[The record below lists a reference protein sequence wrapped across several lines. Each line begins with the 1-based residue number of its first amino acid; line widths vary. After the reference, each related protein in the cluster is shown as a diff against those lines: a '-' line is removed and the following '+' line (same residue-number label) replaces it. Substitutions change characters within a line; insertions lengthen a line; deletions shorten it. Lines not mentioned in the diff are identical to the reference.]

1 MKRTN
6 KKFKFSI
13 KIQMLI
19 LMTVG
24 LMIAGGIFI
33 GLKAIGDYHVWKHY
47 VNMTEEQVSEKNRSY
62 MNDLQKYVNLN
73 RLTVSEAEET
83 NRWASGEHLKLVFY
97 KDRDLIYY
105 EQETGEEDK
114 NFQSYLS
121 EDDRKK
127 YEDTLKS
134 ILDGNAD
141 AYPISFMD
149 GTLLVTFVDNTES
162 FLRSFV
168 IAVSL
173 LVSAL
178 FFAILMLLYFNRITG
193 RISKLAKT
201 VKAVG
206 AGDMERKIYDNGN
219 DEIGGLA
226 YDVNS
231 MRNSVVENMSK
242 EREAWEANAG
252 LITAMSHDIRTPLT
266 VMMGY
271 MELMEL
277 MNEDPAFAEYIESC
291 KQNAH
296 KLKKLSDDMFSYF
309 LVFGKREF
317 ELNMIPSAADEV
329 VKHMLDEHCILLAGN
344 GYNVSTCWNC
354 DNVKILID
362 EKFFSRVIDNVFSN
376 IGKYANKDKAVNI
389 TVFVDENNFKISTQN
404 YISLDTSSAESN
416 GIGNKTCAK
425 IMEQLSG
432 DFKSYPDGELY
443 INEICLPLYDKEST
457 KPNKK

>member
-1 MKRTN
+1 M
-6 KKFKFSI
+6 F
-13 KIQMLI
+13 I
-19 LMTVG
+19 LMMIG
-24 LMIAGGIFI
+24 LAVAGGIFI
-33 GLKAIGDYHVWKHY
+33 GLKSIGDYHVWKTY
-47 VNMTEEQVSEKNRSY
+47 VNRTDDEIREQNRSY
-62 MNDLQKYVNLN
+62 MNDLQKYVNIN
-73 RLTVSEAEET
+73 RLTVSQAENT

-105 EQETGEEDK
+105 EQETGEDDK
-114 NFQSYLS
+114 NFENYLS

-127 YEDTLKS
+127 YEETLQS

-149 GTLLVTFVDNTES
+149 GTLLVTFVNNTES
-162 FLRSFV
+162 FMKSLV

-173 LVSAL
+173 CVSAL
-178 FFAILMLLYFNRITG
+178 LFAIWMLLYFNRITG
-193 RISKLAKT
+193 RIGKLAKS

-206 AGDMERKIYDNGN
+206 AGDMERCIYDGGN

-226 YDVNS
+226 LDVNN

-266 VMMGY
+266 VMLGY

-277 MNEDPAFAEYIESC
+277 QNEDPAFAEYLESC

-317 ELNMIPSAADEV
+317 ELDMTPSVAGEV
-329 VKHMLDEHCILLAGN
+329 VRHMLDEHCILLAGN
-344 GYNVSTCWNC
+344 GYNVSTAWKSE
-354 DNVKILID
+354 DSVILID
-362 EKFFSRVIDNVFSN
+362 QKFFGRVIDNVFSN
-376 IGKYANKDKAVNI
+376 IGKYADKDKAVTISVEAN
-389 TVFVDENNFKISTQN
+389 ENTFKITTEN
-404 YISLDTSSAESN
+404 YIAPDTSAAESN

-425 IMEQLSG
+425 IMEQLG
-432 DFKSYPDGELY
+432 GKFESYADGELY
-443 INEICLPLYDKEST
+443 KNEISLPIYKIESS
-457 KPNKK
+457 KNNKK

>member
-1 MKRTN
+1 M
-6 KKFKFSI
+6 F
-13 KIQMLI
+13 I
-19 LMTVG
+19 LMMIG
-24 LMIAGGIFI
+24 LAVAGGIFI
-33 GLKAIGDYHVWKHY
+33 GLKSVGDYHVWKTY
-47 VNMTEEQVSEKNRSY
+47 VNRTDDEIREQNRSY
-62 MNDLQKYVNLN
+62 MNDLQKYVNIN
-73 RLTVSEAEET
+73 RLTVKEAEDT
-83 NRWASGEHLKLVFY
+83 NRWASGQHLKLVFY

-105 EQETGEEDK
+105 EQETGEDDK

-127 YEDTLKS
+127 YEETLQS

-162 FLRSFV
+162 FMKSLV
-168 IAVSL
+168 IAASL
-173 LVSAL
+173 CVSAL
-178 FFAILMLLYFNRITG
+178 LFAIWMLLYFNRITG
-193 RISKLAKT
+193 RIGKLAKS

-206 AGDMERKIYDNGN
+206 AGDMERRIYDGGN

-226 YDVNS
+226 LDVNN

-266 VMMGY
+266 VMLGY

-277 MNEDPAFAEYIESC
+277 QNEDPAFAEYLESC

-317 ELNMIPSAADEV
+317 ELDMTPSVAGEV
-329 VKHMLDEHCILLAGN
+329 VRHMLDEHCILLSGN
-344 GYNVSTCWNC
+344 GYNVSTSWESE
-354 DNVKILID
+354 DSTILID
-362 EKFFSRVIDNVFSN
+362 QKFFGRVIDNVFSN
-376 IGKYANKDKAVNI
+376 IGKYADKDKAVNI
-389 TVFVDENNFKISTQN
+389 SVEANDDIFKITTEN
-404 YISLDTSSAESN
+404 YIAMDTSSAESN

-425 IMEQLSG
+425 IMEQLG
-432 DFKSYPDGELY
+432 GKFESYADGELY
-443 INEICLPLYDKEST
+443 INKISLPIYKAESL
-457 KPNKK
+457 KPSKK

>member
-1 MKRTN
+1 M
-6 KKFKFSI
+6 F
-13 KIQMLI
+13 I
-19 LMTVG
+19 LMMIG
-24 LMIAGGIFI
+24 LAVAGGIFI
-33 GLKAIGDYHVWKHY
+33 GLKSIGDYHVWKTY
-47 VNMTEEQVSEKNRSY
+47 VNRTDDEIREQNRSY
-62 MNDLQKYVNLN
+62 MNDLQKYVNIN
-73 RLTVSEAEET
+73 RLTVKEAEDT
-83 NRWASGEHLKLVFY
+83 NRWASGQHLKLVFY

-105 EQETGEEDK
+105 EQETGEDDK
-114 NFQSYLS
+114 NFENYLS

-127 YEDTLKS
+127 YEETLQS

-149 GTLLVTFVDNTES
+149 GTLLVTFVNNTES
-162 FLRSFV
+162 FMKSLV

-173 LVSAL
+173 CVSAL
-178 FFAILMLLYFNRITG
+178 LFAIWMLLYFNRITG
-193 RISKLAKT
+193 RIGKLAKS

-206 AGDMERKIYDNGN
+206 AGDMERCIYDGGN

-226 YDVNS
+226 LDVNN

-266 VMMGY
+266 VMLGY

-277 MNEDPAFAEYIESC
+277 QNEDPAFAEYLESC

-317 ELNMIPSAADEV
+317 ELDMTPSVAGEV
-329 VKHMLDEHCILLAGN
+329 VRHMLDEHCILLAGN
-344 GYNVSTCWNC
+344 GYNVSTAWKSE
-354 DNVKILID
+354 DSVILID
-362 EKFFSRVIDNVFSN
+362 QKFFGRVIDNVFSN
-376 IGKYANKDKAVNI
+376 IGKYADKDKAVTISVEAN
-389 TVFVDENNFKISTQN
+389 ENTFKITTEN
-404 YISLDTSSAESN
+404 YIAPDTSAAESN

-425 IMEQLSG
+425 IMEQLG
-432 DFKSYPDGELY
+432 GKFESYADGELY
-443 INEICLPLYDKEST
+443 KNEISLPIYKIESS
-457 KPNKK
+457 KNNKK

>member
-1 MKRTN
+1 
-6 KKFKFSI
+6 
-13 KIQMLI
+13 MLI
-19 LMTVG
+19 LMLVG
-24 LMIAGGIFI
+24 LMAAGGIFI
-33 GLKAIGDYHVWKHY
+33 GLKSLGDYHVWKNY
-47 VNMTEEQVSEKNRSY
+47 INITEDQIREQNRSY
-62 MNDLQKYVNLN
+62 MNDLQKYVNAN
-73 RLTVSEAEET
+73 RLTVSQASET

-105 EQETGEEDK
+105 EQETGDEDK

-127 YEDTLKS
+127 YEETLKN

-173 LVSAL
+173 SVSAL

-206 AGDMERKIYDNGN
+206 AGDMERRIYDGGN

-226 YDVNS
+226 SDVNS
-231 MRNSVVENMSK
+231 MRNSVVDNMSK

-266 VMMGY
+266 VMLGY

-317 ELNMIPSAADEV
+317 ELNMTPSATGEV
-329 VKHMLDEHCILLAGN
+329 VRHMLDEHCILLAGN

-354 DNVKILID
+354 DNAKIFID
-362 EKFFSRVIDNVFSN
+362 EKFFGRVIDNVFSN
-376 IGKYANKDKAVNI
+376 IGKYADRERAVNI
-389 TVFVDENNFKISTQN
+389 TVSADEKVFKIITNN
-404 YISLDTSSAESN
+404 YISDDTSSAESN

-443 INEICLPLYDKEST
+443 INEISLPLYREESS

>member
-1 MKRTN
+1 
-6 KKFKFSI
+6 
-13 KIQMLI
+13 MLI
-19 LMTVG
+19 LMLIG
-24 LMIAGGIFI
+24 LMISGGIFI
-33 GLKAIGDYHVWKHY
+33 GLKSIGDYHVWKNY
-47 VNMTEEQVSEKNRSY
+47 INITEDQVREQNRTY

-73 RLTVSEAEET
+73 RLTVSQAEDT

-162 FLRSFV
+162 FLKSFV

-173 LVSAL
+173 LVSAI
-178 FFAILMLLYFNRITG
+178 FFAVLMLLYFNRITG

-206 AGDMERKIYDNGN
+206 EGDMERRIYDGGN
-219 DEIGGLA
+219 DEIGSLA
-226 YDVNS
+226 LDVNS

-266 VMMGY
+266 VMLGY

-277 MNEDPAFAEYIESC
+277 QNEDPAFAEYLESC

-317 ELNMIPSAADEV
+317 ELDMTPSVAGEV
-329 VKHMLDEHCILLAGN
+329 VRHMLDEHCILLAGN
-344 GYNVSTCWNC
+344 GYNVSTAWKSE
-354 DNVKILID
+354 DSVILID
-362 EKFFSRVIDNVFSN
+362 QKFFGRVIDNVFSN
-376 IGKYANKDKAVNI
+376 IGKYADKDKAVTISVEAN
-389 TVFVDENNFKISTQN
+389 ENTFKITTEN
-404 YISLDTSSAESN
+404 YIAPDTSAAESN

-425 IMEQLSG
+425 IMEQLG
-432 DFKSYPDGELY
+432 GKFESYADGELY
-443 INEICLPLYDKEST
+443 KNEISLPIYKMESS
-457 KPNKK
+457 KNNKK

>member
-1 MKRTN
+1 MKRT

-13 KIQMLI
+13 KLQMLI
-19 LMTVG
+19 LMLIG
-24 LMIAGGIFI
+24 LMISGGIFI
-33 GLKAIGDYHVWKHY
+33 GLKSIGDYHVWKNY
-47 VNMTEEQVSEKNRSY
+47 INITEDQVREQNRTY

-73 RLTVSEAEET
+73 RLTVSQAEDT

-162 FLRSFV
+162 FLKSFV

-173 LVSAL
+173 LVSAI
-178 FFAILMLLYFNRITG
+178 FFAVLMLLYFNRITG

-206 AGDMERKIYDNGN
+206 EGDMERRIYDGGN
-219 DEIGGLA
+219 DEIGSLA
-226 YDVNS
+226 LDVNS

-317 ELNMIPSAADEV
+317 ELNMTPTVVGEA

-344 GYNVSTCWNC
+344 GYNVSTCWKSENA
-354 DNVKILID
+354 KILID
-362 EKFFSRVIDNVFSN
+362 QKFFSRVIDNIFSN
-376 IGKYANKDKAVNI
+376 IGKYANKEKGVN
-389 TVFVDENNFKISTQN
+389 VLAYADEDSFKIITEN
-404 YISLDTSSAESN
+404 FISLDTSSAESN
-416 GIGNKTCAK
+416 GIGNKTCQK

-443 INEICLPLYDKEST
+443 RNEISLPLYREGSL

>member
-1 MKRTN
+1 
-6 KKFKFSI
+6 
-13 KIQMLI
+13 MLV
-19 LMTVG
+19 LMMIG
-24 LMIAGGIFI
+24 LIAAGGIFI
-33 GLKAIGDYHVWKHY
+33 GLKSIGDYHVWKNY
-47 VNMTEEQVSEKNRSY
+47 ANLTESEMREKNRSY
-62 MNDLQKYVNLN
+62 MNDLQKYVNIN
-73 RLTVSEAEET
+73 RLSVSQAENT
-83 NRWASGEHLKLVFY
+83 NRWAAGEHLKLVFY

-105 EQETGEEDK
+105 EQETGDGEKDFEG
-114 NFQSYLS
+114 YLS

-127 YEDTLKS
+127 YEETLQS

-162 FLRSFV
+162 FMKSMV

-173 LVSAL
+173 SVSAFL
-178 FFAILMLLYFNRITG
+178 FAVVMLLYFNRITG

-206 AGDMERKIYDNGN
+206 EGDMERRIYDGGN

-226 YDVNS
+226 SDVNS

-266 VMMGY
+266 VMLGY

-277 MNEDPAFAEYIESC
+277 QNENPTFAEYLESC

-317 ELNMIPSAADEV
+317 ELNMTHSVADEV
-329 VKHMLDEHCILLAGN
+329 VRHMLDEHCILLAGN
-344 GYNVSTCWNC
+344 GYNVSTCWRC
-354 DNVKILID
+354 EGAVILID
-362 EKFFSRVIDNVFSN
+362 QKFFGRVIDNVFSN
-376 IGKYANKDKAVNI
+376 IGKYADKNCAVNI
-389 TVFVDENNFKISTQN
+389 LVDENQDNFEITINN
-404 YISLDTSSAESN
+404 YIASDTSAAESN
-416 GIGNKTCAK
+416 GIGNKTCQK
-425 IMEQLSG
+425 IMEQLGGS
-432 DFKSYPDGELY
+432 FESYAGGEIY
-443 INEICLPLYDKEST
+443 TNKISIPIHKEEGLKT
-457 KPNKK
+457 GKK